1 MKYPAL
7 FLLGAILATGDP
19 AYAAASPQA
28 DSPERRSNLEETEWQ
43 SAEVTSEQITP
54 SKDWTDMQK
63 LEWDV
68 GTLAGAAQLCGL
80 LAKGRKIQV
89 FMKKSPYFR
98 KGLNKMSSFDGY
110 RGCGRLG
117 KIIDDFVKVKDKWEY
132 YFNSTYT
139 NQPNSIKPPKKH
151 CRSEFD
157 TRDRDIV
164 LCVELGKGQ

>member
-98 KGLNKMSSFDGY
+98 NWVSPSLQFRGLAIGIGSSDDDAVGD
-110 RGCGRLG
+110 RSDNDSLLG
-117 KIIDDFVKVKDKWEY
+117 ESVEE
-132 YFNSTYT
+132 
-139 NQPNSIKPPKKH
+139 QPPGS
-151 CRSEFD
+151 
-157 TRDRDIV
+157 
-164 LCVELGKGQ
+164 